1 MVDPKAIAATAGALA
16 LAAVATWASAQAPAP
31 AGDPVKGKAVFAQC
45 MGCHVLTGMSFAGP
59 PLAGV
64 VGRKAGTAK
73 GFEYSKPLIASG
85 IVWNDQTLEGFLAD
99 PSKAVPGTAMFSN
112 VPDARDRA
120 DVIAYLKTVPAP
132 AP

>member
-1 MVDPKAIAATAGALA
+1 MVRIRTIVVGISVA
-16 LAAVATWASAQAPAP
+16 LAAAAGTWAAAQPAP
-31 AGDPVKGKAVFAQC
+31 AGDPAKGKAVFAIC
-45 MGCHVLTGMSFAGP
+45 SGCHVLTGISFAGP

-73 GFEYSKPLIASG
+73 GFDYSQPLKASG
-85 IVWNDQTLEGFLAD
+85 IVWGDQTLDRFLTD
-99 PSKAVPGTAMFSN
+99 PSTAVPGTAMFSN
-112 VPDARDRA
+112 VPDAQDRA

>member
-1 MVDPKAIAATAGALA
+1 MTSTRTIIAATGALVA
-16 LAAVATWASAQAPAP
+16 LAAATWAGAATP
-31 AGDPVKGKAVFAQC
+31 AGDAAKGKAVFTVC
-45 MGCHVLTGMSFAGP
+45 SGCHVLTGPSFAGP

-73 GFEYSKPLIASG
+73 GFDYSKPLTASG
-85 IVWNDQTLEGFLAD
+85 IVWDDKSLDAFLSD
-99 PSKAVPGTAMFSN
+99 PSKAVPGTAMFAN
-112 VPDARDRA
+112 LPHAQDRA

>member
-1 MVDPKAIAATAGALA
+1 MARVRTIVCGTLALMVAGAGTW
-16 LAAVATWASAQAPAP
+16 AVAQAAAP
-31 AGDPVKGKAVFAQC
+31 AGDPVKGKAVFAIC
-45 MGCHVLTGMSFAGP
+45 SGCHVLTGASFAGP

-73 GFEYSKPLIASG
+73 GFDYSKPLMASG
-85 IVWNDQTLEGFLAD
+85 IVWGDQSLDRFLSD
-99 PSKAVPGTAMFSN
+99 PSTAVPGTAMFST
-112 VPDARDRA
+112 VPDAQDRA